1 MRRYVDFWVIGEER
15 ERAVELLRAL
25 ARLGYS
31 DAVMELKGDLA
42 WSFEELRDAAAE
54 TGVRLHRK
62 LVLKPN
68 SRKELLQELRRSR
81 GKFEVITV
89 ICENL
94 EVALVAA
101 RDSRVDSLIIP
112 PKSGFRIDKGVAST
126 IRNCVELP
134 FSWYL
139 ANRQLFLEAAL
150 RIIQILGRR
159 VGVIV
164 SSASSS
170 ALLLRG
176 PIELASLPWV
186 LGYPQERAL
195 DTVSKTPS
203 QIIERNLLKLSSNYV
218 CRGVVKIGKEDEEEV
233 PADIL

>member
-54 TGVRLHRK
+54 AGVRLHRK

-139 ANRQLFLEAAL
+139 ANRQSFLEAAL

-203 QIIERNLLKLSSNYV
+203 QIIERNLLKLSNRYV
-218 CRGVVKIGKEDEEEV
+218 CRGVVKIGEEDEEEV

>member
-15 ERAVELLRAL
+15 ERAIDLLKTL

-31 DAVMELKGDLA
+31 DAVMELRGDLA
-42 WSFEELRDAAAE
+42 GSLEELRGKAAE
-54 TGVRLHRK
+54 IGIRLHRK
-62 LVLKPN
+62 LILKPG
-68 SRKELLQELRRSR
+68 SRRELLRELRSSR
-81 GKFEVITV
+81 GRFEVITV
-89 ICENL
+89 ICESL

-101 RDSRVDSLIIP
+101 RDSRVDSLVIP
-112 PKSGFRIDKGVAST
+112 PKPGFRIDKGVAST

-139 ANRQLFLEAAL
+139 ADRQQFLEEAL
-150 RIIQILGRR
+150 KIIRVLGRR
-159 VGVIV
+159 AGIIV

-170 ALLLRG
+170 PLLLRG
-176 PIELASLPWV
+176 PRELASLPWV

-195 DTVSKTPS
+195 DAVSRTPL
-203 QIIERNLLKLSSNYV
+203 QIIERNLLKLSRRYV
-218 CRGVVKIGKEDEEEV
+218 ARGVVRVGEEDEEEV

>member
-1 MRRYVDFWVIGEER
+1 MRRYVDFWIIGEER
-15 ERAVELLRAL
+15 EKTIELLKTL

-31 DAVMELKGDLA
+31 DAVMELRGELTG
-42 WSFEELRDAAAE
+42 SFEELRDVAAE
-54 TGVRLHRK
+54 AGIKLYRK
-62 LVLKPN
+62 LVIQPN
-68 SRKELLQELRRSR
+68 SRKELLQALRSNR

-112 PKSGFRIDKGVAST
+112 PKSSFRIDKGVAST
-126 IRNCVELP
+126 IRNYVELP

-139 ANRQLFLEAAL
+139 ANRQSFLETAL
-150 RIIQILGRR
+150 RIVQILGKR
-159 VGVIV
+159 VGIIM

-176 PIELASLPWV
+176 PRELASLPWT
-186 LGYPQERAL
+186 LGYPQEKAL
-195 DTVSKTPS
+195 DTVSKIPL
-203 QIIERNLLKLSSNYV
+203 QIIERNLLKLSNRYV
-218 CRGVVKIGKEDEEEV
+218 GRGVMRIGEEDEEKIS
-233 PADIL
+233 ADIL